1 MSWLLPEWL
10 IFRHALRARNS
21 CVTYRGLSAHG
32 LCLDRVLS
40 YLITDIVAR
49 LDNDVAHHAPFLPR
63 HHAPLMRLPPRTMRR
78 TARHVRGV
86 RALLCRTSAR
96 SLLFSLII
104 CHNPDCYPV
113 SASVT
118 LVPIVVHMARTLVLA
133 ASTTASYSGLSCIH
147 FS

>member
-1 MSWLLPEWL
+1 
-10 IFRHALRARNS
+10 
-21 CVTYRGLSAHG
+21 
-32 LCLDRVLS
+32 
-40 YLITDIVAR
+40 
-49 LDNDVAHHAPFLPR
+49 
-63 HHAPLMRLPPRTMRR
+63 MRFPPRAMRR

-86 RALLCRTSAR
+86 RALSRRISAR
-96 SLLFSLII
+96 SLLFLLII

-133 ASTTASYSGLSCIH
+133 VSTTASYSGPSCIH